1 MGELWSVSSPLPG
14 SAVPC
19 SGLLAGSMAF
29 PPGITVEGATPLKGR
44 VKVSFCVSPFTP
56 ARCRTSGQKRGVAPS
71 TSTPLVRR
79 AAAPGGRGTRE
90 AQPRI
95 ASSQRTREIRVV
107 PRLMRRFVK
116 VSNHNGECYA
126 L

>member
-1 MGELWSVSSPLPG
+1 MWREQPPEGEGKGV
-14 SAVPC
+14 V
-19 SGLLAGSMAF
+19 F
-29 PPGITVEGATPLKGR
+29 PVTLYPP
-44 VKVSFCVSPFTP
+44 
-56 ARCRTSGQKRGVAPS
+56 RCRTSGQKEGVAPS

-79 AAAPGGRGTRE
+79 AGAPSGRGTRE

-95 ASSQRTREIRVV
+95 AFSQRTHKMLVL

-116 VSNHNGECYA
+116 VYDHNGECSA

>member
-1 MGELWSVSSPLPG
+1 M
-14 SAVPC
+14 
-19 SGLLAGSMAF
+19 
-29 PPGITVEGATPLKGR
+29 
-44 VKVSFCVSPFTP
+44 SFCVSPFTP
-56 ARCRTSGQKRGVAPS
+56 TRCRTSGHKGGVAPS

-95 ASSQRTREIRVV
+95 AFSQRTREIRVV

-116 VSNHNGECYA
+116 VSNHNGECSA